1 MIYISKM
8 ELLAAWQKI
17 PVRDEGC
24 GLKKEQVWDLS
35 KIRYALNVSRF
46 SINCA
51 CGSKFNID
59 YALICKKAE
68 FGK

>member
-1 MIYISKM
+1 M

-17 PVRDEGC
+17 SVRDEGYA
-24 GLKKEQVWDLS
+24 LKKEQVWDLI
-35 KIRYALNVSRF
+35 KIRYAWNISRF

-59 YALICKKAE
+59 YALICKKE
-68 FGK
+68 KFGK